1 MPSCRSLYRTKRQ
14 QQTMT
19 DKRVHFIDDDPTAGD
34 LFRRFTRSKDY
45 EINVFKDPVTA
56 LQDIRDN
63 GSDLIITDLSM
74 PGMSGLELLESIRQ
88 TDIEVPVIMITG
100 FSTEDNAIKAL
111 RLGAADFIK
120 KPYDMDAL
128 IQQIEQMLIQ
138 SEERK
143 AEKEKRPRMQDKQ
156 DQFGMIGRSKALT
169 KIYEI
174 IDKISDIRCNVI
186 IEGESGTGKELVAHA
201 LHNHSVFADQ
211 PFIVIDCGSLTDTLL
226 ESELFGH
233 EKGAFTGATS
243 NKQGLLEVAS
253 GGTIFLDEIC
263 NISDAMQMKLMRAVQ
278 AQTITR
284 VGGITP
290 IEIDVRFVVATN
302 RNIEEMIE
310 SGQFRHDLYHRLNV
324 VKILMPPLSEREEDL
339 ELLIDHFIN
348 EFKERYQRD
357 IEGFNEQSMKIL
369 KAYSWPG
376 NIRELRNLVERYI
389 ALADSPVL
397 NIENNLM
404 GSKPSDGIDADSPTL
419 EVLEKRYIMN
429 TLNKFNGNKEQTAS
443 LLGINKSTLWRK
455 LQNWQKSESNNQD

>member
-1 MPSCRSLYRTKRQ
+1 MN
-14 QQTMT
+14 
-19 DKRVHFIDDDPTAGD
+19 KRVHFIDDDPTAGD
-34 LFRRFTRSKDY
+34 LFRRFARNKNY
-45 EINVFKDPVTA
+45 EIVIFKNPIDA
-56 LQDIRDN
+56 LQDIKEN
-63 GSDLIITDLSM
+63 GCDLIITDLSM
-74 PGMSGLELLESIRQ
+74 PCMSGLELLESIRQ

-111 RLGAADFIK
+111 RLGATDFIK
-120 KPYDMDAL
+120 KPYDADKLL
-128 IQQIEQMLIQ
+128 IQVDQVLKK
-138 SEERK
+138 SEARK
-143 AEKEKRPRMQDKQ
+143 TEKLNRPGIKDRQ
-156 DQFGMIGRSKALT
+156 DQFGMIGRSSALS

-233 EKGAFTGATS
+233 EKGAFTGATHT
-243 NKQGLLEVAS
+243 KQGLLEVAS

-263 NISDAMQMKLMRAVQ
+263 NITDTMQMKLMRAVQ

-290 IEIDVRFVVATN
+290 INIDVRFVVATN
-302 RNIEEMIE
+302 RNIEEMI
-310 SGQFRHDLYHRLNV
+310 SASQFRHDLYHRLNV
-324 VKILMPPLSEREEDL
+324 VKIIMPPLREREADL
-339 ELLIDHFIN
+339 DLLIKHFIN

-357 IEGFNEQSMKIL
+357 IKHFDQPSMEKL

-376 NIRELRNLVERYI
+376 NIRELRNMIERHI
-389 ALADSPVL
+389 ALADGPILSIDQIL
-397 NIENNLM
+397 IGNDTGN
-404 GSKPSDGIDADSPTL
+404 GIDADSPTL
-419 EVLEKRYIMN
+419 EALEKRYIMK
-429 TLNKFNGNKEQTAS
+429 TLNKCNGNKEQTAS

-455 LQNWQKSESNNQD
+455 LQSWQKSSSEVHGTD

>member
-1 MPSCRSLYRTKRQ
+1 MNR
-14 QQTMT
+14 
-19 DKRVHFIDDDPTAGD
+19 RVHFIDDDPTAGD
-34 LFRRFTRSKDY
+34 LFRRFARNKEYD
-45 EINVFKDPVTA
+45 ILIFKNPVEA
-56 LQDIRDN
+56 LQDIREN
-63 GSDLIITDLSM
+63 GSDLVITDLSM

-111 RLGAADFIK
+111 RLGATDFIK
-120 KPYDMDAL
+120 KPYDADQL
-128 IQQIEQMLIQ
+128 LKQVDEVLKT
-138 SEERK
+138 SDVRK
-143 AEKEKRPRMQDKQ
+143 TEKSKRPGIKDKQ
-156 DQFGMIGRSKALT
+156 DQFGMIGRSTALS

-233 EKGAFTGATS
+233 EKGAFTGATQT
-243 NKQGLLEVAS
+243 KHGLLEVAS

-263 NISDAMQMKLMRAVQ
+263 NITDTMQMKLMRAVQ

-284 VGGITP
+284 VGGISP
-290 IEIDVRFVVATN
+290 IDIDVRFVVATN
-302 RNIEEMIE
+302 RNIEEMIAA
-310 SGQFRHDLYHRLNV
+310 GQFRHDLYHRLNV
-324 VKILMPPLSEREEDL
+324 VKMTMPPLREREADL
-339 ELLIDHFIN
+339 GLLIEHFIN

-357 IEGFNEQSMKIL
+357 IKYFDPASMAKL

-376 NIRELRNLVERYI
+376 NIRELRNMVERHI
-389 ALADSPVL
+389 ALADGPVL
-397 NIENNLM
+397 SIDQTLIC
-404 GSKPSDGIDADSPTL
+404 SDSAEGIDADSPSL
-419 EVLEKRYIMN
+419 EELEKRYIMK
-429 TLNKFNGNKEQTAS
+429 TLDKCNGNKEQTAS

-455 LQNWQKSESNNQD
+455 LQSWQKAGNENNDKA

>member
-1 MPSCRSLYRTKRQ
+1 MN
-14 QQTMT
+14 
-19 DKRVHFIDDDPTAGD
+19 KRVHFIDDDPTAGD
-34 LFRRFTRSKDY
+34 LFRRFARNKDY
-45 EINVFKDPVTA
+45 EIIIFKNPIEA
-56 LQDIRDN
+56 LQDIRTN
-63 GSDLIITDLSM
+63 TSDLVITDLSM

-111 RLGAADFIK
+111 RLGATDFIK
-120 KPYDMDAL
+120 KPYDADEL
-128 IQQIEQMLIQ
+128 LKQVDQVLKN
-138 SEERK
+138 SETRK
-143 AEKEKRPRMQDKQ
+143 TEKLNRPGIKDKQ
-156 DQFGMIGRSKALT
+156 DQFGMIGRSTALS

-233 EKGAFTGATS
+233 EKGAFTGANQT
-243 NKQGLLEVAS
+243 KHGLLEVAS

-263 NISDAMQMKLMRAVQ
+263 NISDTMQMKLMRAVQ

-290 IEIDVRFVVATN
+290 IDIDVRFVVATN

-310 SGQFRHDLYHRLNV
+310 AGQFRHDLYHRLNV
-324 VKILMPPLSEREEDL
+324 VKVVMPPLREREADL
-339 ELLIDHFIN
+339 ELLIKHFIN

-357 IEGFNEQSMKIL
+357 IECFDQASMKKL

-376 NIRELRNLVERYI
+376 NIRELRNMVERHI

-397 NIENNLM
+397 SIDQVLIGNDTGE
-404 GSKPSDGIDADSPTL
+404 GIDADSPTL
-419 EVLEKRYIMN
+419 ETLEKRYIIK
-429 TLNKFNGNKEQTAS
+429 TLDGCNGNKEQTAS

-455 LQNWQKSESNNQD
+455 LQSWQKSTDISDD